1 MTEDNKNSTTS
12 KSSPSIDHSSLHPS
26 SLLHAHPVITQEQAY
41 DCLRNV
47 IDPELHIDIV
57 GLGLIYDVTV
67 RTIQKATGPSTFV
80 HILMTLTTPG
90 CPLAGVFGQMVKDQF
105 EGIVGLDPAKDI
117 EVELTFDPPW
127 LPDMMSEEARAELG
141 L

>member
-1 MTEDNKNSTTS
+1 ME
-12 KSSPSIDHSSLHPS
+12 
-26 SLLHAHPVITQEQAY
+26 HPVITQEQAY
-41 DCLRNV
+41 ECLAKV
-47 IDPELHIDIV
+47 IDPELHVDIV
-57 GLGLIYDVTV
+57 SLGLIYDVTV
-67 RTIQKATGPSTFV
+67 RVIQRESGPSTFI

-105 EGIVGLDPAKDI
+105 EGIKGLDPAKDI